1 MNSPVEP
8 CADDCMALVLSG
20 GGARAA
26 YQVGVLAGLVE
37 MMPPGT
43 ANPFPIICGTSA
55 GAINAVAV
63 ASHAGSLQGAVDA
76 MLEVWSGF
84 SSDQVYRTDW
94 QGMLSQAWRWSR
106 TNLLGRPGSMTTALL
121 DNQPL
126 RESLSKWMHFG
137 RIEEALHAGQLRAV
151 SVSAFDY
158 LAAQSVYFYQG
169 RNRVH
174 PWRRHRRVGVQ
185 TRLGVEHL
193 MASSAI
199 PLLFAPVLMNRTW
212 YGDGA
217 VRQHSPLSPAL
228 HLGANKVLV
237 IGVSHNTSDIP
248 VAGQHGPVITT
259 PSPPS
264 LAQLGGHL
272 LNSTFL
278 DSLESDL
285 EQLVRMNQLAKLEPD
300 GGRSRT
306 DLVRHVDVLVISP
319 SEPLNIIASRHRDA
333 LPASLR
339 LFLRGSGATRS
350 SGGSLLSYLLFEAVY
365 CNELIA
371 LGRRDALARRADVQR
386 FMGCASTEPETT
398 VSLLPESAGHR
409 AGF

>member
-1 MNSPVEP
+1 MDSPILP
-8 CADDCMALVLSG
+8 CEEDCIGLVLSG

-26 YQVGVLAGLVE
+26 YQVGVLSAIAE
-37 MMPPGT
+37 MLPPGS

-55 GAINAVAV
+55 GAINALAL
-63 ASHAGSLQGAVDA
+63 ATHAGNFDQAVQA
-76 MLEVWSGF
+76 MLGVWSGF
-84 SSDQVYRTDW
+84 RSNQVFRTDW
-94 QGMLSQAWRWSR
+94 PGLLAQAWRWSR

-121 DNQPL
+121 NNKPL
-126 RESLSKWMHFG
+126 RHSLGRWMHFG

-169 RNRVH
+169 RGRIQ
-174 PWRRHRRVGVQ
+174 PWRRHRRMGVQ
-185 TRLGVEHL
+185 TSLGVEHL
-193 MASSAI
+193 MASAAI
-199 PLLFAPVLMNRTW
+199 PLLFPPVLMNRTW

-217 VRQHSPLSPAL
+217 VRQHSPMSPAL

-237 IGVSHNTSDIP
+237 IGVSHNISDIP
-248 VAGQHGPVITT
+248 VAGRPGPVLKT

-278 DSLESDL
+278 DSLEGDL
-285 EQLVRMNQLAKLEPD
+285 EQLERMNELAKLQPG

-306 DLVRHVDVLVISP
+306 DAVRHVEALVISP
-319 SEPLNIIASRHRDA
+319 SEPLNIIAARHRNA

-339 LFLRGSGATRS
+339 LFLRGSGATRT
-350 SGGSLLSYLLFEAVY
+350 SGGSLLSYLLFEGAY
-365 CNELIA
+365 CDELIA
-371 LGRRDALARRADVQR
+371 LGRRDAQARRADVQR
-386 FMGCASTEPETT
+386 FLDCADTPAS
-398 VSLLPESAGHR
+398 V
-409 AGF
+409 